1 MLGFFSCQ
9 WVRLPR
15 PLSDPQALLS
25 LVYLEAPPAPPSLGV
40 GQSLT
45 PNSGKSLLQAF
56 LAVKET
62 GGVGERR
69 GLFLARASQ
78 GKVQEAEKLNQIPA
92 EDVVPLMG
100 QMAMC

>member
-1 MLGFFSCQ
+1 M
-9 WVRLPR
+9 
-15 PLSDPQALLS
+15 
-25 LVYLEAPPAPPSLGV
+25 YLEAPPAPPSVGV

-45 PNSGKSLLQAF
+45 PAQEELAAGLSGCEGDRWCGKWH
-56 LAVKET
+56 
-62 GGVGERR
+62 

-92 EDVVPLMG
+92 EDAVPVMG

>member
-1 MLGFFSCQ
+1 M
-9 WVRLPR
+9 
-15 PLSDPQALLS
+15 
-25 LVYLEAPPAPPSLGV
+25 
-40 GQSLT
+40 T
-45 PNSGKSLLQAF
+45 PNTGKSLLQAF
-56 LAVKET
+56 LTVKET
-62 GGVGERR
+62 GGVGEWR